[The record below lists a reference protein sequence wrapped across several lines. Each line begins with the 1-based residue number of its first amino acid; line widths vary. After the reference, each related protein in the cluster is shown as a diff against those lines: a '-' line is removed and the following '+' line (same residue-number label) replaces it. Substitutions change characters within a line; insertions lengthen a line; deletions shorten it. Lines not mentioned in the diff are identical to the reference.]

1 MPKKILLLL
10 FIIVYNTTIA
20 NNKATALISEKE
32 NTSITS
38 NTEED
43 WKHKE
48 EYFRNKVYK
57 SNKKEALLYADSLVI
72 VALNTKNNT
81 SIGNAYLTKG
91 IVYYKQKQL
100 QKALDNYII
109 ANEYIAQTKDQ
120 YAIHKV
126 KYAIAQTKYYL
137 GFYEEAIAL
146 FKECITYF
154 EEEDERAYLNTLHAI
169 GLCYNKIGKYD
180 SCTYY
185 NNLGLKEGIELQNP
199 EMNTYFNHSE
209 GINQYF
215 KKDYKTA
222 IKKLSEVIPEIQNNK
237 DFANE
242 TVAYFYI
249 GKSYW
254 ALKQNNN
261 AIPFFIKVDSAFT
274 NQNYTRPDLRE
285 TYELLIDFYKSQK
298 NSKLELQYINRLLQV
313 DKLLHQNYKY
323 LSQKIFKEY
332 DTKKL
337 LLEKKEIEE
346 SLKFNK
352 KTSAFFIASLICAL
366 GIMFFIQH
374 RNKKK
379 YKEKFE
385 ELMNKSSQT
394 SKTSNPNVDIDL
406 EINPELVAS
415 VMQNLEKFEKNAKYL
430 EKDMNLTRLATLLK
444 TNPKYAA
451 KIILKHRGKKT
462 IEYISDL
469 KIDYIIELLK
479 KENKYRLYTN
489 KALGEEIGFG
499 STQNFTKAF
508 KTRTGMPPTYFILE
522 LNKIK

>member
-1 MPKKILLLL
+1 MQKKILFIL
-10 FIIVYNTTIA
+10 FILLYNNTIANVKSVTLISEEDNTTI
-20 NNKATALISEKE
+20 K
-32 NTSITS
+32 S

-43 WKHKE
+43 WKQKE

-57 SNKKEALLYADSLVI
+57 SSKKEALLYADSLVI
-72 VALNTKNNT
+72 AALNTKSNT
-81 SIGNAYLTKG
+81 LIGNAYLIKG
-91 IVYYKQKQL
+91 MVYYNQKQL

-109 ANEYIAQTKDQ
+109 ANEYIVQTKDQ

-126 KYAIAQTKYYL
+126 KYAIAQTKYYVGL
-137 GFYEEAIAL
+137 YHEAIAL
-146 FKECITYF
+146 YRECINYF
-154 EEEDERAYLNTLHAI
+154 EEENDRAYLNTLHAI

-180 SCTYY
+180 FCTYY

-199 EMNTYFNHSE
+199 EMKPYFNHSE

-215 KKDYKTA
+215 KKNYTTA
-222 IKKLSEVIPEIQNNK
+222 IKSLSEVIPEIQKKK

-254 ALKQNNN
+254 SLKQNSK

-274 NQNYTRPDLRE
+274 NQNYIRPDLIE
-285 TYELLIDFYKSQK
+285 SYELLIDYYKSQK
-298 NSKLELQYINRLLQV
+298 NSKLEIQYMKQLLKV
-313 DKLLHQNYKY
+313 NKLFNQSDKY
-323 LSQKIFKEY
+323 LSQKILKEY

-337 LLEKKEIEE
+337 LLEKED
-346 SLKFNK
+346 SSKFENK
-352 KTSAFFIASLICAL
+352 KNLIIIASLVCTL
-366 GIMFFIQH
+366 GIVLFIH
-374 RNKKK
+374 LRNKKK
-379 YKEKFE
+379 YKAKFE
-385 ELMNKSSQT
+385 ELMNKSSKT
-394 SKTSNPNVDIDL
+394 PKTSNNNSDIDL
-406 EINPELVAS
+406 DINPELVAS
-415 VMQNLEKFEKNAKYL
+415 VLQNLEKFEKNAKYL
-430 EKDMNLTRLATLLK
+430 EKDMNLTKLAPLLK

-451 KIILKHRGKKT
+451 KIILKYRGKKI

-469 KIDYIIELLK
+469 KIDYIIELLQ

-489 KALGEEIGFG
+489 KALGEEAGFG

-508 KTRTGMPPTYFILE
+508 KTRTGMPPTYFILA